1 MVNLSVYHLKD
12 DSAKCFGR
20 PNEGYHNNSAVILPC
35 IDIVE
40 CIGNCYWDKSAFLTR
55 SFCLHLTA
63 IRAKVTQIT
72 ELESRKIHTLAILNT
87 FKEGAQFYKVTPT
100 KAIIQGPVR
109 SGTAWTRTDGCGMDL
124 QLGNVYLLTGKIEK
138 SEDADLHITR
148 CGWNVEFQNVGKN
161 KQKTLENYYKKEQ
174 EKCWMSKSEI
184 CFALELLIN
193 ILSRKKAIE
202 IKNNY

>member
-109 SGTAWTRTDGCGMDL
+109 SGTAWTRTDGCGMNL

-138 SEDADLHITR
+138 NEDADLHITS
-148 CGWNVEFQNVGKN
+148 CGWNVKYEYVTRRERSTNSKNFTRKSCTFVVN
-161 KQKTLENYYKKEQ
+161 KQKWNMLRSGIVNQYF
-174 EKCWMSKSEI
+174 I
-184 CFALELLIN
+184 
-193 ILSRKKAIE
+193 KATGDRNE
-202 IKNNY
+202 E

>member
-12 DSAKCFGR
+12 DSAKCFGK
-20 PNEGYHNNSAVILPC
+20 PNEGYHHNSAVILPC

-63 IRAKVTQIT
+63 IRAKVTQVT
-72 ELESRKIHTLAILNT
+72 DLGSRKIYTLDIKNI

-100 KAIIQGPVR
+100 MATIQGPVR

-124 QLGNVYLLTGKIEK
+124 QLDNFYLLRGKIEK
-138 SEDADLHITR
+138 NQDADLHITS
-148 CGWNVEFQNVGKN
+148 CGWNVKYEYVTEREEYKL
-161 KQKTLENYYKKEQ
+161 QKFHKE
-174 EKCWMSKSEI
+174 KLHI
-184 CFALELLIN
+184 CGE
-193 ILSRKKAIE
+193 
-202 IKNNY
+202 